1 VLRNRSVILT
11 PATVLAI
18 TLFIL
23 CTALQLMGLET
34 TLRFDREA
42 INGGAWWLLLT
53 GNFVHFGL
61 SHLLMNLV
69 GFALIYSLVWDN
81 FNAGEWL
88 FIVVFSSM
96 GVGLGLY
103 FFDPKIFWYVGFSGA
118 LHGLIIAGTLADFR
132 RYRGQA
138 ALLLMIVVAKLAWEQ
153 GNRLVV
159 HCLEAHHWP
168 VAQSRLIPTY
178 SEPLPGQSLAQ
189 VCCFCTGYGGTSDLG
204 TRSVSNEI
212 KRHRNLFFVLQS
224 NDGSTGQ
231 PPPTGLPSAS
241 PPCR

>member
-18 TLFIL
+18 TIFIL
-23 CTALQLMGLET
+23 CTALQLLGLET

-42 INGGAWWLLLT
+42 ITGGAWWLLLT
-53 GNFVHFGL
+53 GNFVHFGF

-88 FIVVFSSM
+88 FIIVFSSM

-138 ALLLMIVVAKLAWEQ
+138 ALLLVIVVAKLAWEQ
-153 GNRLVV
+153 IGG
-159 HCLEAHHWP
+159 
-168 VAQSRLIPTY
+168 S
-178 SEPLPGQSLAQ
+178 LPGSASLA
-189 VCCFCTGYGGTSDLG
+189 GGAVAVNSHLFG
-204 TRSVSNEI
+204 AIAGAFAGAGVLLL
-212 KRHRNLFFVLQS
+212 HRLRQH
-224 NDGSTGQ
+224 
-231 PPPTGLPSAS
+231 
-241 PPCR
+241 